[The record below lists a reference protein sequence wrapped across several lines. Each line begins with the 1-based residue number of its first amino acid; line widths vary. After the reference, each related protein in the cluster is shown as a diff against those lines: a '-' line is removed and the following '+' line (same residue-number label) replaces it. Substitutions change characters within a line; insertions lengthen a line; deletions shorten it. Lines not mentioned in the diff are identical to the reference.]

1 MKKFFKDNGLSIAFF
16 VLFIVS
22 IFAQAAT
29 GLKEHNQETLENGGP
44 QVNFLQYLNTGHFV
58 QATFEN

>member
-16 VLFIVS
+16 VFFIIS

-29 GLKEHNQETLENGGP
+29 GLKEIGYIL
-44 QVNFLQYLNTGHFV
+44 F
-58 QATFEN
+58 